1 MMMHFW
7 SLQSLIKQ
15 GLSEAMS
22 NSSDVLV
29 IGAGLAGL
37 SAAIKLQEAGR
48 DVRIIESSDR
58 PGGRVTSDII
68 DGFICDRGFQLI
80 NSKYP
85 ALQALNVIQEID
97 FIKAPRVIEVALG
110 NQRRALGDPRVAPW
124 TALDKATGSI
134 PEKLSLLRFLAAS
147 PKENQSVE
155 DVLNSSGSVYVRA
168 LRPFLQGVFLT
179 DPKNVDARYGQSIV
193 KSFVTGSPGIPRKGV
208 AELSKA
214 LAARVDSITYGVQAD
229 SIEGNVVRTSAGD
242 FKAATII
249 VATDAT
255 TATQLLGLNEVP
267 RMAGCITWYHAVA
280 TNPSGSGRL
289 IVDGQNRGPI
299 INSLVISDISTDYAP
314 VGQHLVSTTTDL
326 GATESDVR
334 RHLAIVWG
342 ISTHDWQ
349 LIAKYEIPAALP
361 IQSIGRALTQQVK
374 VSEGLYVVGDHRAVP
389 SQQGAL
395 FSGNLAAELILNQS

>member
-1 MMMHFW
+1 MMHFW

-29 IGAGLAGL
+29 VGAGLAGL

-48 DVRIIESSDR
+48 NVWVIESSDR

-124 TALDKATGSI
+124 TALDKATGTI

-155 DVLNSSGSVYVRA
+155 DVLSSSGSVYVRA

-214 LAARVDSITYGVQAD
+214 LAARVDSISYGVQAD
-229 SIEGNVVRTSAGD
+229 SIEGKVVRTSAGD
-242 FKAATII
+242 FKATTII

-255 TATQLLGLNEVP
+255 TATQLLGLNEVA

-289 IVDGQNRGPI
+289 VVDGQNRGPI
-299 INSLVISDISTDYAP
+299 INSIVISDISSDYAP

-334 RHLAIVWG
+334 RHLAIMWG

-361 IQSIGRALTQQVK
+361 IQSIGRALTQPVK
-374 VSEGLYVVGDHRAVP
+374 VSEGLYVIGDHRAVP

>member
-1 MMMHFW
+1 MMHFW

-48 DVRIIESSDR
+48 NVWVIESSDR

-124 TALDKATGSI
+124 TALDKATGTI

-147 PKENQSVE
+147 PKDNQSVE
-155 DVLNSSGSVYVRA
+155 DVLSSSGSVYVRA

-214 LAARVDSITYGVQAD
+214 LAARVDSISYGVQAD
-229 SIEGNVVRTSAGD
+229 SIEGKVVRTSAGD
-242 FKAATII
+242 FKATTII

-255 TATQLLGLNEVP
+255 TATQLLGLNEVA

-289 IVDGQNRGPI
+289 VVDGQNRGPI
-299 INSLVISDISTDYAP
+299 INSIVISDISSDYAP

-334 RHLAIVWG
+334 RHLAIMWG

-361 IQSIGRALTQQVK
+361 IQSIGRALTQPVK

-395 FSGNLAAELILNQS
+395 FSGNLAAELILNQG